1 MLTTRFLSRRH
12 ARGLQRDNLLRRLA
26 SMPEGPVLGALAAE
40 GAWPGM
46 RESGGAWVRRLLKL
60 EQLHRVLAA
69 LEQPQVMTILTLRRR
84 ALERMNALL
93 GIGLL
98 KLEQRHCVLAAALEQ
113 PKMIR

>member
-1 MLTTRFLSRRH
+1 MLTTRFRSRSH
-12 ARGLQRDNLLRRLA
+12 ATGLQRDILLRRLA

-46 RESGGAWVRRLLKL
+46 RASGGAWVRRLLKL

-84 ALERMNALL
+84 ALEGMNSRDRFAEA
-93 GIGLL
+93 GARGTACW
-98 KLEQRHCVLAAALEQ
+98 RR
-113 PKMIR
+113 PWSSRR